1 MNYDAYR
8 ELVRRLEAEAARD
21 PRGYARRV
29 ALFGVLG
36 YAYLFAVFGAL
47 LAVVAFSPLVLHGA
61 AGVWIGLKLGL
72 IALPIGLVLGRPL
85 VTSFPRPP
93 GIVLDRARVPQLFA
107 AIDEVATALEAPRP
121 DVVLLTTAYN
131 CSVLQRPRLGIL
143 GWPENVLVLGLPM
156 LETLSPARFRAV
168 LAHELGHLAADHN
181 TFAGRLHAISG
192 VWQLLLQRLS
202 ARPGLVYRVLAAF
215 FRWYGP
221 RFQAMGFVLG
231 RRQEYF
237 ADQCSRY
244 VAGRAATRGALA
256 RIEVMARGFGERMND
271 AVRERMRDTSDAPP
285 ELYASVIR
293 SMRGDLPRD
302 QAKRWLGDAR
312 RTITGYE
319 DTHPSLGDRL
329 QAVDPSVAPTV
340 TDVLAEPGPS
350 AAEALLGAALAPITN
365 EVAAR
370 WADDNAGAWRHRHG
384 RVETLERVIEAEV
397 GADLESAEAA
407 WAALAA
413 RLELDGGRD
422 AAPRLAAFVAEHPGH
437 VESMFRLGHALL
449 EAGEA
454 KGLEALETAMQLD
467 SDYVPGACR
476 LALHFL
482 RAQGRGPEADSYARR
497 AWQFAQLEQ
506 QALDERRVLGPRDT
520 LVPHGLPPNVVD
532 ALMQRLASEDWIT
545 AAYLVRRDVRV
556 RPDKPCTILGVIAHR
571 PWYKLVDPNAERL
584 LARNLLN
591 AAAIPEGTWIY
602 VLEGNMRWARRR
614 MARIEGARIWTRP
627 RRRRQAT
634 AATETETSKAA

>member
-8 ELVRRLEAEAARD
+8 GLVRRLETEAARD

-36 YAYLFAVFGAL
+36 YAYLFAVFGVL
-47 LAVVAFSPLVLHGA
+47 LAIVAVSPLFLHGA
-61 AGVWIGLKLGL
+61 AGMWLGVKLGL

-85 VTSFPRPP
+85 VASFPRPA
-93 GIVLDRARVPQLFA
+93 GIVLERSRVPALFA
-107 AIDEVATALEAPRP
+107 AIDEVASELEAPRP
-121 DVVLLTTAYN
+121 HVVLLSPAFN

-143 GWPENVLVLGLPM
+143 GFPENVLVLGLPM

-181 TFAGRLHAISG
+181 TLAGRLHAISG

-202 ARPGLVYRVLAAF
+202 ARPGIVYRVLAVF

-244 VAGRAATRGALA
+244 VAGRPATRGALA
-256 RIEVMARGFGERMND
+256 RIAVMARGFAERMNE

-285 ELYASVIR
+285 DLYAKVAR
-293 SMRGDLPRD
+293 SMRGDLTRD
-302 QAKRWLGDAR
+302 QAKSWLADAR
-312 RTITGYE
+312 RALTGYE

-329 QAVDPSVAPTV
+329 TALEPNVASTV
-340 TDVLAEPGPS
+340 ADAMAEPGPS
-350 AAEALLGAALAPITN
+350 AAQQLLGDALDPLTTD
-365 EVAAR
+365 VATQ
-370 WADDNAGAWRHRHG
+370 WAKDNAGAWRHRHD
-384 RVETLERVIEAEV
+384 RVETLERVIEAEAE
-397 GADLESAEAA
+397 GDLESAGAA

-422 AAPRLAAFVAEHPGH
+422 AAPRLAAFVAEHPDH
-437 VESMFRLGHALL
+437 VEARFRLGHALV

-454 KGLEALETAMQLD
+454 KGLDALEEAMRLD

-482 RAQGRGPEADSYARR
+482 RAQGRGSDADAYARR

-506 QALDERRVLGPRDT
+506 QSQDERRFLKRQDA
-520 LVPHGLPPNVVD
+520 LLPHGLSANAVE
-532 ALMQRLASEDWIT
+532 AIRQRLDMEDWLD
-545 AAYLVRRDVRV
+545 AAYLVRREVQL
-556 RPDKPCTILGVIAHR
+556 RPDKPCTILCIVPHR
-571 PWYKLVDPNAERL
+571 PWYKLTDPNAERL
-584 LARNLLN
+584 AARTLLN
-591 AAAIPEGTWIY
+591 AAVIPEGTWIY
-602 VLEGNMRWARRR
+602 VLEGNLRWARRR
-614 MARIEGARIWTRP
+614 MARIHGARIWTRP
-627 RRRRQAT
+627 RGRRVA
-634 AATETETSKAA
+634 TETSKAA